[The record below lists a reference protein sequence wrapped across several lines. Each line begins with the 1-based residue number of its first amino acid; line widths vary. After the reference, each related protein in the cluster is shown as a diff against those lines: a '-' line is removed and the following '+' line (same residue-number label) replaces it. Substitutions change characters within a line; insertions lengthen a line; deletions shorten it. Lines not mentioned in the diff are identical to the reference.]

1 METGI
6 PIPERTTEGIV
17 EWLNRE
23 IVRRSG
29 AKLRRRGAGR
39 TRGEEASRGDGAGER
54 HRRRGRARGDGV
66 GGIVPC
72 LLVREYDGN
81 GNSDNEKENNETNN
95 QILSTI
101 HKQTHQT
108 GIPITEQIFPY
119 ALER

>member
-29 AKLRRRGAGR
+29 AKLRRRGAGGA
-39 TRGEEASRGDGAGER
+39 RGEEASRGDGAGER

-81 GNSDNEKENNETNN
+81 GNSDNESGMGIVMMKKKITKRTIKYSPQFTNKHTR
-95 QILSTI
+95 QEF
-101 HKQTHQT
+101 Q
-108 GIPITEQIFPY
+108 
-119 ALER
+119 

>member
-81 GNSDNEKENNETNN
+81 GNSDDEKENNETNN

>member
-29 AKLRRRGAGR
+29 AKLRHRGAGR

-54 HRRRGRARGDGV
+54 HRRRGRARGDGI

-72 LLVREYDGN
+72 LLVRENNGN
-81 GNSDNEKENNETNN
+81 GNSDNESGIGIVIMKMRITKRTIKYSPQFTNKHTR
-95 QILSTI
+95 QEF
-101 HKQTHQT
+101 Q
-108 GIPITEQIFPY
+108 
-119 ALER
+119 